1 MTPELTGVQHQRNK
15 ENLNIPIQR
24 NKKLSKKSFYFLGF
38 LPKALVGL
46 EPTTPCYGFTPMS
59 NANQLINQLPF
70 RLKGTL

>member
-1 MTPELTGVQHQRNK
+1 MTPKLMGVQHQRNK

-24 NKKLSKKSFYFLGF
+24 NKNLVRKVFILGL